1 MPKLGIP
8 ITPKH
13 PERLCW
19 GCEKLCPA
27 NDLRCGNG
35 TIRTQH
41 PAELFGDDWMD
52 WGSEHP
58 ANVNDSFDA
67 EVQAEKPVEVV
78 TKVIAAN
85 GVLFYAW
92 VSE

>member
-1 MPKLGIP
+1 MSMGLKVAKLKSVIK
-8 ITPKH
+8 PKH

-41 PAELFGDDWMD
+41 PSELFGDDWMD
-52 WGSEHP
+52 WGLENP
-58 ANVNDSFDA
+58 ARDGDSSDA
-67 EVQAEKPVEVV
+67 ELHIGQPAK
-78 TKVIAAN
+78 
-85 GVLFYAW
+85 
-92 VSE
+92 S